1 MENAPLVWILMR
13 RENPGNHGAAR
24 KARMLRACH
33 KLAPRG
39 REKNTT
45 DFKNPGK
52 YPSEERVS
60 IYV

>member
-1 MENAPLVWILMR
+1 MR
-13 RENPGNHGAAR
+13 RENPGNCGAAR